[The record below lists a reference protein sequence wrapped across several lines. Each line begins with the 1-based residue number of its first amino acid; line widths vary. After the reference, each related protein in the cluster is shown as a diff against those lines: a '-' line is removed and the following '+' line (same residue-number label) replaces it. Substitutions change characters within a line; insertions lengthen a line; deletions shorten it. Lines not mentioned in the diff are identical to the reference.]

1 LNQTLK
7 EYEEQLL
14 QAQQHIIY
22 LENSRQ
28 TEENQTLESEVTN
41 LRNTIARYTEHL
53 EQVDLERQ
61 KFEESL
67 HQKELENSNLVTELN
82 KLHGYLEELQVM
94 NEKLAAQETKL
105 AEQIDNSN
113 MVDRESYYELLVMY
127 GKK

>member
-1 LNQTLK
+1 M
-7 EYEEQLL
+7 E
-14 QAQQHIIY
+14 
-22 LENSRQ
+22 
-28 TEENQTLESEVTN
+28 TEVAN